1 MIEYSGLC
9 LVPSKVFPNEKVF
22 PKQALQM
29 SERKRW
35 ANSLELGKAGKP
47 FKSNPAWNAFDCI
60 AWYSVFSSRGTLFS
74 EFVCKNKK
82 CFHPLNCQDKYDS
95 IKAPEMAS

>member
-22 PKQALQM
+22 PKQVLQM

-47 FKSNPAWNAFDCI
+47 FKSNPA
-60 AWYSVFSSRGTLFS
+60 
-74 EFVCKNKK
+74 
-82 CFHPLNCQDKYDS
+82 
-95 IKAPEMAS
+95 

>member
-1 MIEYSGLC
+1 MVECSGLC

-35 ANSLELGKAGKP
+35 ANSLELGKAVKP
-47 FKSNPAWNAFDCI
+47 FKSNPA
-60 AWYSVFSSRGTLFS
+60 
-74 EFVCKNKK
+74 
-82 CFHPLNCQDKYDS
+82 
-95 IKAPEMAS
+95 